1 MSTTENF
8 AIQTRSKNRES
19 PEKTQDIT
27 FLKPAFDQLK
37 PIMRRRSVSFS
48 MPEYRE
54 CKSLESSPDSPMRL
68 RSHTS
73 EAGSPTLEQA
83 LMMGRDSPGSDD
95 AGYGSFQS
103 GFLSSSD
110 ALRRDDDNE
119 SPNSQPTDRS
129 YSPGEPRPTLEAT
142 LAEADQAVAQA
153 AINLLK
159 LKERQA
165 AIYEEM
171 NRNSASCD
179 STILSALLSST
190 QGTNKLESQLL
201 EQRDVLGES
210 YLDKDTISAFDQHRH
225 FDKNRDPLALERAA
239 RQYRNAAS
247 VSEAKGT
254 WHGQLLPKKQAG
266 RHSSFSSK
274 LFLGGVPWDITEQ
287 SLIQAFIEFG
297 PVRVEWP
304 GKETNPTPKG
314 YLYIVFEDEDRVK
327 ELLCQCAQD
336 FSNGGSYY
344 FKIASQKRGMKEIQ
358 IIPWLVEDSTYI
370 GYPSPQLDPK
380 KTVFVGAL
388 HGMMNAQSLA
398 LIFNDLFGNVVF
410 AGLDTDKYKY
420 PIGSGRVTFSSDKS
434 FRKAVKTAFIEIKT
448 ARFQKKI
455 QVDPYLED
463 ALCSVCN
470 MKQGPYFCR
479 EEECFNYFCRGCWD
493 RVHVSMPHH
502 KPLMRNIRGLTR
514 ARLQDFFPSDC
525 YTTSQMPAST
535 PSFSSYRDTKVM
547 MDPWGAPQV
556 DQDKR
561 YDQLDTWS
569 RARRGEQRHQ
579 DNWRMS
585 AGGTAPPSHH
595 TWKSPN
601 KEPSWMNSD
610 FTWGDDQSKLSAVFE
625 NTLNIGLSERTASLK
640 PFFDDDQFA
649 TPAKHP
655 QKFDGSLFQPVRPL
669 FNDKGYSGMGG
680 GNGLSMSGQ
689 FERACRETAAAP
701 TFGSSGG
708 YSDRFGLRT
717 GGGFGDTSE
726 YMFKSIIGS
735 GGILSS
741 DDSKCSDTQN

>member
-19 PEKTQDIT
+19 PEKIQEIT
-27 FLKPAFDQLK
+27 FLKPTFDQLK
-37 PIMRRRSVSFS
+37 PVMRRRSVSFN

-54 CKSLESSPDSPMRL
+54 CKSLDSSPDSPMRL

-103 GFLSSSD
+103 DG
-110 ALRRDDDNE
+110 LRRDDDNE
-119 SPNSQPTDRS
+119 SPNSQPPDRS

-153 AINLLK
+153 ANKLLK
-159 LKERQA
+159 LKEVQA

-171 NRNSASCD
+171 NRNNTPND
-179 STILSALLSST
+179 STFLSALLSST
-190 QGTNKLESQLL
+190 QGHKNMDSQIF
-201 EQRDVLGES
+201 EQRDLLGES
-210 YLDKDTISAFDQHRH
+210 YLDKDTISAFDQQRQ

-254 WHGQLLPKKQAG
+254 WQGQLIPKKQAG

-274 LFLGGVPWDITEQ
+274 IFLGGVPWDITEE
-287 SLIQAFIEFG
+287 SLMQAFMEFG

-304 GKETNPTPKG
+304 GKDNNPTPKG
-314 YLYIVFEDEDRVK
+314 YLYIVFEDEDRIK
-327 ELLCQCAQD
+327 ELLSQCAQD

-344 FKIASQKRGMKEIQ
+344 YKIASQKRGMKEIQ

-525 YTTSQMPAST
+525 YSTSQMPPITT
-535 PSFSSYRDTKVM
+535 PSFSNLRDTKLM
-547 MDPWGAPQV
+547 MDPWAHV

-585 AGGTAPPSHH
+585 AGGAAAVAPAGHH

-601 KEPSWMNSD
+601 KEPSWMTSD

-625 NTLNIGLSERTASLK
+625 NTLNLGLNERTASLK
-640 PFFDDDQFA
+640 PFFDEDQFA
-649 TPAKHP
+649 TPNKHS
-655 QKFDGSLFQPVRPL
+655 QQFDGSRSLYQPVRPI
-669 FNDKGYSGMGG
+669 FNEKGFSGMGG
-680 GNGLSMSGQ
+680 VAGQ
-689 FERACRETAAAP
+689 FDRGCRETAAS
-701 TFGSSGG
+701 TFGHSGG
-708 YSDRFGLRT
+708 FDRFGLRSA
-717 GGGFGDTSE
+717 GLGDTSE
-726 YMFKSIIGS
+726 FMFKSIIGS
-735 GGILSS
+735 GGILS
-741 DDSKCSDTQN
+741 DDSKCSDSHN